1 MSLTR
6 AIDIT
11 DTYFQYRNIGSF
23 GFIKYSII
31 KKIIKYI
38 LNIDCDRKCRRIFDK
53 MIALGY
59 FEILRFKKHSIL
71 YLYNPKQREYTYRLT
86 GLVEFLD

>member
-1 MSLTR
+1 MSLTK
-6 AIDIT
+6 AIAIT
-11 DTYFQYRNIGSF
+11 DTYFQYRDIGNF

-38 LNIDCDRKCRRIFDK
+38 LNIDCDRRTRRVFDK
-53 MIALGY
+53 MVAIGY

-71 YLYNPKQREYTYRLT
+71 YLYNPKQRDYTYRPN
-86 GLVEFLD
+86 GLVTFID